1 MTEIRDVM
9 KKDVVSV
16 DEETSVLE
24 AAKLMGERHL
34 GSVVVTKDGKP
45 TGIFTER
52 DFLSKVIVEGRELD
66 DVSVGSYASKPLI
79 TISPNFLL
87 KEAASIMADMKVKR
101 LVVMDN
107 DELVGIFTASDL
119 ALALAGETE

>member
-9 KKDVVSV
+9 REDVVTL
-16 DEETSVLE
+16 DEDTSVLE
-24 AAKLMGERHL
+24 AAKLMGEKHL

-52 DFLSKVIVEGRELD
+52 DFLSKVILEGCELE
-66 DVSVGSYASKPLI
+66 DVTVGSYASKPLI
-79 TISPNFLL
+79 TISPDFHLR
-87 KEAASIMADMKVKR
+87 EAARIMADMKVKR

-107 DELVGIFTASDL
+107 EKLVGIFTASDL
-119 ALALAGETE
+119 AMALAGETE

>member
-1 MTEIRDVM
+1 MTEIREVM
-9 KKDVVSV
+9 RKDVVTV
-16 DEETSVLE
+16 DEKTSVLE
-24 AAKLMGERHL
+24 AAKLMGEKHL

-52 DFLSKVIVEGRELD
+52 DFLSKVIPEGCELG

-101 LVVMDN
+101 LVVMDK

>member
-9 KKDVVSV
+9 REDVVTL

-24 AAKLMGERHL
+24 AAKLMGKKHL

-52 DFLSKVIVEGRELD
+52 DFLSKVIVDGCDLEN
-66 DVSVGSYASKPLI
+66 VSVGSYASKPLI
-79 TISPNFLL
+79 TISPDFHLR
-87 KEAASIMADMKVKR
+87 ETARVMADMKVKR
-101 LVVMDN
+101 LVVME
-107 DELVGIFTASDL
+107 DEKLVGIFTASDL
-119 ALALAGETE
+119 AVALAKEMD

>member
-9 KKDVVSV
+9 REDVVTL
-16 DEETSVLE
+16 DEDTSVLE
-24 AAKLMGERHL
+24 AAKLMGEKHL

-52 DFLSKVIVEGRELD
+52 DFLSKVILEGCELE

-79 TISPNFLL
+79 TIDPDFRLR
-87 KEAASIMADMKVKR
+87 EAARIMADMKVKR
-101 LVVMDN
+101 LVVMEN
-107 DELVGIFTASDL
+107 EKLVGIFTASDL
-119 ALALAGETE
+119 AMALAGETE

>member
-9 KKDVVSV
+9 RKDVVTV

-24 AAKLMGERHL
+24 AAKLMGEKHL
-34 GSVVVTKDGKP
+34 GSVVVTNDGKP

-52 DFLSKVIVEGRELD
+52 DFLSKVILEGHELG

-79 TISPNFLL
+79 TISPNFHL

-107 DELVGIFTASDL
+107 EKLVGIFTASDL
-119 ALALAGETE
+119 AVALAGETD